1 MRYGILGTGQL
12 TFAPPGTHGY
22 SSGINIPM
30 NTTLDEQELYD
41 KLNAYRTQFQA
52 DSLTPFDI
60 QQFIRT
66 CQIHDVEENQKYLQ
80 YWSKII
86 FSPISLKELE

>member
-1 MRYGILGTGQL
+1 
-12 TFAPPGTHGY
+12 
-22 SSGINIPM
+22 M
-30 NTTLDEQELYD
+30 NPTLAEQELYD
-41 KLNAYRTQFQA
+41 KLNDYRAQLQA

-80 YWSKII
+80 YWSKIT